1 MNSSVKQIPW
11 HRRNWG
17 WTVAFGLV
25 GICVGIGTLWLSPE
39 HGMAMLRSL
48 SAARTAT
55 CALGVAC
62 GLVAGFLAGLLGIG
76 GSLVVVPAL
85 YLLLPAFG
93 VPAVDVPHAAVAT
106 ALTAMLPTALR
117 GAWVQHR
124 RGGLDRGW
132 LVRLGPGAALG
143 AVGGALFALQ
153 LHGPT
158 LALMFVAQSLYYG
171 WGLLRAAPPAPNSL
185 RARIAQRSGALPPWN
200 VGPLAGGFCACLGM
214 GAGSLLVPY
223 LMARG
228 VSMLRA
234 TATSQALNLCIAFG
248 GALGFAA
255 LPAVPA
261 APAATVCWPAALL
274 IGMAATLAVP
284 FGVAAAPRIPLA
296 LFRRALGIV
305 NLLGAAVLLLRT
317 LWH

>member
-1 MNSSVKQIPW
+1 MNSSVKQNPW

-17 WTVAFGLV
+17 WTLALALGVAGV
-25 GICVGIGTLWLSPE
+25 GTLWLSPE
-39 HGMAMLRSL
+39 HGMTMLRSL
-48 SAARTAT
+48 SAARTAA
-55 CALGVAC
+55 CALGLTC

-93 VPAVDVPHAAVAT
+93 VPAADVPHAAVAT
-106 ALTAMLPTALR
+106 ALAAMLPTALR

-124 RGGLDRGW
+124 RGGLECGW
-132 LVRLGPGAALG
+132 LLRLGPGAALG

-158 LALMFVAQSLYYG
+158 LALMFVVQALYYG
-171 WGLLRAAPPAPNSL
+171 WGLLRDAPAAPTSL
-185 RARIAQRSGALPPWN
+185 RARIARRSGALSPWG
-200 VGPLAGGFCACLGM
+200 VAPLAGGFCACLGM

-223 LMARG
+223 LMLRG

-234 TATSQALNLCIAFG
+234 TATSQALNLCIALG

-261 APAATVCWPAALL
+261 ATTCWPAALL
-274 IGMAATLAVP
+274 IGAAATLAVP
-284 FGVAAAPRIPLA
+284 FGVAAGPRVAPA
-296 LFRRALGIV
+296 LFRRALGVV

-317 LWH
+317 LWP